1 MSTYVEI
8 LYAIFTKTPA
18 SFNPVFA
25 PRFLEFPSGK
35 ASCLHPGKIMSDLS
49 CVVLIAALM
58 FGAVLLVAAC
68 RKLEPRK

>member
-1 MSTYVEI
+1 
-8 LYAIFTKTPA
+8 
-18 SFNPVFA
+18 
-25 PRFLEFPSGK
+25 
-35 ASCLHPGKIMSDLS
+35 MSDLS